1 MFKSRIGVNCQLKR
15 PKKNLT
21 ILSSFLVIMDHDD
34 ASLFSPVLYSTFNLI
49 VRGIAPES
57 RAVQWQLY
65 DLGREIRA
73 RTSFQL

>member
-1 MFKSRIGVNCQLKR
+1 MFKITHRCKLSVEKA
-15 PKKNLT
+15 KKNLT
-21 ILSSFLVIMDHDD
+21 ILSSFLVTVDHDD